1 MRLHQLPALRS
12 SNGSTTITAL
22 IVVGIVAIVVSGLA
36 WKQHLEIRQL
46 ENVRDQVQVAWLQ
59 KNVVDFSRVILKD
72 DFRLSPS
79 IDHLGEVWALPLQDS
94 KIADFLKSKD
104 LPDEIETISLRAH
117 LTDAQSMFNV
127 TNLWGANSSGL
138 PDPDAIKVYVNL
150 LNQLG
155 LDGQLANQTVNIGL
169 RSKSKPTQLEDLL
182 TYPGYSKEI
191 LAKIKPFVTV
201 LPQTTPVN
209 INTCSAEVLLAIYSF
224 LTRSDVERLLQSR
237 ASMPFSS
244 IDDINKRVNLVR
256 PNVANPTIITLV
268 NVKSNYWIAFTEI
281 QMRQRLFNNQTLISR
296 SDTLLSGGNLTQIIW
311 SKQYLSQL
319 Q

>member
-1 MRLHQLPALRS
+1 MRPFQSS

-22 IVVGIVAIVVSGLA
+22 IVVGIVAIAASGLA

-46 ENVRDQVQVAWLQ
+46 ENVRDQVQVGWLQ

-72 DFRLSPS
+72 DLRQNGGV
-79 IDHLGEVWALPLQDS
+79 DHLGEIWALPLQDS
-94 KIADFLKSKD
+94 KIADFLKSQD
-104 LPDEIETISLRAH
+104 LPDEIDSIMLKAR
-117 LTDAQSMFNV
+117 LTDAQSMFNL
-127 TNLWGANSSGL
+127 TNLWGNNNAGQ

-155 LDGQLANQTVNIGL
+155 LDGQLANQTVNIAL
-169 RSKSKPTQLEDLL
+169 RSQGKPTQMDDIL

-191 LAKIKPFVTV
+191 LTKIKQFVTV

-209 INTCSAEVLLAIYSF
+209 INTCSAEVLLAVYSF
-224 LTRSDVERLLQSR
+224 LTRSDVERLIQSR
-237 ASMPFSS
+237 TTAPFTS
-244 IDDINKRVNLVR
+244 IDDVNKRVNQVR
-256 PNVANPTIITLV
+256 PNVANPTINPLLD
-268 NVKSNYWIAFTEI
+268 VKSNFWIVYSEI

-296 SDTLLSGGNLTQIIW
+296 NATLLSGGNLTQIIW

-319 Q
+319 

>member
-1 MRLHQLPALRS
+1 MRSFQSS

-22 IVVGIVAIVVSGLA
+22 IVVGIVAIAASGLA

-46 ENVRDQVQVAWLQ
+46 ENVRDQVQVGWLQ

-72 DFRLSPS
+72 DLRQNAGV
-79 IDHLGEVWALPLQDS
+79 DHLGEIWALPLQDS
-94 KIADFLKSKD
+94 KIADFLKSQD
-104 LPDEIETISLRAH
+104 LPDEIDSITLKAR
-117 LTDAQSMFNV
+117 LTDAQSMFNL
-127 TNLWGANSSGL
+127 TNLWGNNNAGQ

-155 LDGQLANQTVNIGL
+155 LDGQLANQTVNIAL
-169 RSKSKPTQLEDLL
+169 RSQGKPTQMDDLL

-191 LAKIKPFVTV
+191 LTKIKQFVTV
-201 LPQTTPVN
+201 LPQSTPVN
-209 INTCSAEVLLAIYSF
+209 INTCSAEVLLAVYSF

-237 ASMPFSS
+237 TTAPFTS
-244 IDDINKRVNLVR
+244 IDDVNKRVNQVR
-256 PNVANPTIITLV
+256 PNVANPTTNPLLD
-268 NVKSNYWIAFTEI
+268 VKSNFWIVYSEI

-296 SDTLLSGGNLTQIIW
+296 NATLLSGGNLTQIIW

-319 Q
+319 

>member
-1 MRLHQLPALRS
+1 MRPFQSS

-22 IVVGIVAIVVSGLA
+22 IVVGIVAIAASGLA

-46 ENVRDQVQVAWLQ
+46 ENVRDQVQVGWLQ

-72 DFRLSPS
+72 DLRQNGGV
-79 IDHLGEVWALPLQDS
+79 DHLGEIWALPLQDS
-94 KIADFLKSKD
+94 KIADFLKSQD
-104 LPDEIETISLRAH
+104 LPDEIDSISLKAR
-117 LTDAQSMFNV
+117 LTDAQSMFNL
-127 TNLWGANSSGL
+127 TNLWGNNNAGQ

-155 LDGQLANQTVNIGL
+155 LDGQLANQTVNIAL
-169 RSKSKPTQLEDLL
+169 RSQGKPTQMDDLL

-191 LAKIKPFVTV
+191 LTKIKQFVTV

-209 INTCSAEVLLAIYSF
+209 INTCSAEVLLAVYSF

-237 ASMPFSS
+237 TTAPFTS
-244 IDDINKRVNLVR
+244 IDDVNKRVNQVR
-256 PNVANPTIITLV
+256 PNVANPTINPLLD
-268 NVKSNYWIAFTEI
+268 VKSNFWIVYSEI

-296 SDTLLSGGNLTQIIW
+296 NATLLSGGNLTQIIW

-319 Q
+319 

>member
-1 MRLHQLPALRS
+1 MKPMQPS
-12 SNGSTTITAL
+12 TNGSTTITAL
-22 IVVGIVAIVVSGLA
+22 IVVGIVAIAASGLA

-46 ENVRDQVQVAWLQ
+46 ENIRDQVQIGWLQ
-59 KNVVDFSRVILKD
+59 KNVVDFARVILKD
-72 DFRLSPS
+72 DLRQNAG
-79 IDHLGEVWALPLQDS
+79 IDHLGEIWALPLQDS

-104 LPDEIETISLRAH
+104 LPDEIDSISLKAH
-117 LTDAQSMFNV
+117 LTDAQSMFNL
-127 TNLWGANSSGL
+127 TNLWGANNAGL
-138 PDPDAIKVYVNL
+138 PDVDAIKVYVNL

-155 LDGQLANQTVNIGL
+155 LDGQLANQTVNIAL
-169 RSKSKPTQLEDLL
+169 RSKSKPTQIDDLL

-191 LAKIKPFVTV
+191 LAKIRPFVTV

-209 INTCSAEVLLAIYSF
+209 INTCSSEVLLAIDSF
-224 LTRSDVERLLQSR
+224 LTRSDVDGLLQSR
-237 ASMPFSS
+237 TTIPFSS
-244 IDDINKRVNLVR
+244 VDDINKRVNQVR
-256 PNVANPTIITLV
+256 PNVANPTINPLLD
-268 NVKSNYWIAFTEI
+268 VKSNYWIAYSEI

>member
-1 MRLHQLPALRS
+1 MRSFQSS

-22 IVVGIVAIVVSGLA
+22 IVVGIVAIAASGLA

-46 ENVRDQVQVAWLQ
+46 ENVRDQVQVGWLQ

-72 DFRLSPS
+72 DLRQNAGV
-79 IDHLGEVWALPLQDS
+79 DHLGEIWALPLQDS
-94 KIADFLKSKD
+94 KIADFLKSQD
-104 LPDEIETISLRAH
+104 LPDEIDSITLKAR
-117 LTDAQSMFNV
+117 LTDAQSMFNL
-127 TNLWGANSSGL
+127 TNLWGNNNAGQ

-155 LDGQLANQTVNIGL
+155 LDGQLANQTVNIAL
-169 RSKSKPTQLEDLL
+169 RSQGKPMQMDDLL

-191 LAKIKPFVTV
+191 LTKIKQFVTV

-209 INTCSAEVLLAIYSF
+209 INTCSAEVLLAVYPF

-237 ASMPFSS
+237 TTAPFTS
-244 IDDINKRVNLVR
+244 IDDVNKRVNQVR
-256 PNVANPTIITLV
+256 PNVANPTINPLLD
-268 NVKSNYWIAFTEI
+268 VKSNFWIVYSEI

-296 SDTLLSGGNLTQIIW
+296 NATLLSGGNLTQIIW

-319 Q
+319 

>member
-1 MRLHQLPALRS
+1 MRPFQSS

-22 IVVGIVAIVVSGLA
+22 IVVGIVAIAASGLA

-46 ENVRDQVQVAWLQ
+46 ENVRDQVQVGWLQ

-72 DFRLSPS
+72 DLRQNAGV
-79 IDHLGEVWALPLQDS
+79 DHLGEIWALPLQDS
-94 KIADFLKSKD
+94 KIADFLKSQD
-104 LPDEIETISLRAH
+104 LPDEIDSITLKAR
-117 LTDAQSMFNV
+117 LTDAQSMFNL
-127 TNLWGANSSGL
+127 TNLWGNNNAGQ
-138 PDPDAIKVYVNL
+138 PDSDAIKVYVNL

-155 LDGQLANQTVNIGL
+155 LDGQLANQTVNIAL
-169 RSKSKPTQLEDLL
+169 RSQGKPTQMDDLL

-191 LAKIKPFVTV
+191 LTKIKQFVTV

-209 INTCSAEVLLAIYSF
+209 INTCSAEVLLAVYSF

-237 ASMPFSS
+237 TTAPFTS
-244 IDDINKRVNLVR
+244 IDDVNKRVNQVR
-256 PNVANPTIITLV
+256 PNVANPTINPLLD
-268 NVKSNYWIAFTEI
+268 VKSNFWIVYSEI

-296 SDTLLSGGNLTQIIW
+296 NATLLSGGNLTQIIW

-319 Q
+319 

>member
-1 MRLHQLPALRS
+1 MRPFQSS

-22 IVVGIVAIVVSGLA
+22 IVVGIVAIAASGLA

-46 ENVRDQVQVAWLQ
+46 ENVRDQVQVGWLQ

-72 DFRLSPS
+72 DLRQNAGV
-79 IDHLGEVWALPLQDS
+79 DHLGEIWALPLQDS
-94 KIADFLKSKD
+94 KIADFLKSQD
-104 LPDEIETISLRAH
+104 LPDEIDSITLKAR
-117 LTDAQSMFNV
+117 LTDAQSMFNL
-127 TNLWGANSSGL
+127 TNLWGNNNAGQ

-155 LDGQLANQTVNIGL
+155 LDGQLANQTVNIAL
-169 RSKSKPTQLEDLL
+169 RSQGKPTQMDDLL

-191 LAKIKPFVTV
+191 LTKIKQFVTV

-209 INTCSAEVLLAIYSF
+209 INTCSAEVLLAVYSF

-237 ASMPFSS
+237 TTAPFTS
-244 IDDINKRVNLVR
+244 IDDVNKRVNQVR
-256 PNVANPTIITLV
+256 PNVANPTINPLLD
-268 NVKSNYWIAFTEI
+268 VKSNFWIVYSEI

-296 SDTLLSGGNLTQIIW
+296 NATLLSGGNLTQIIW

-319 Q
+319 

>member
-1 MRLHQLPALRS
+1 
-12 SNGSTTITAL
+12 
-22 IVVGIVAIVVSGLA
+22 VGIVAIAASGLA

-46 ENVRDQVQVAWLQ
+46 ENVRDQVQVGWLQ

-72 DFRLSPS
+72 DLRQNGGV
-79 IDHLGEVWALPLQDS
+79 DHLGEIWALPLQDS
-94 KIADFLKSKD
+94 KIADFLKSQD
-104 LPDEIETISLRAH
+104 LPDEIDSIMLKAR
-117 LTDAQSMFNV
+117 LTDAQSMFNL
-127 TNLWGANSSGL
+127 TNLWGNNNAGQ

-155 LDGQLANQTVNIGL
+155 LDGQLANQTVNIAL
-169 RSKSKPTQLEDLL
+169 RSQGKPTQMDDLL

-191 LAKIKPFVTV
+191 LTKIKQFVTV

-209 INTCSAEVLLAIYSF
+209 INTCSAEVLLAVYSF

-237 ASMPFSS
+237 TTAPFTS
-244 IDDINKRVNLVR
+244 IDDVNKRVNQVR
-256 PNVANPTIITLV
+256 PNVANPTINPLLD
-268 NVKSNYWIAFTEI
+268 VKSNFWIVYSEI

-296 SDTLLSGGNLTQIIW
+296 NATLLSGGNLTQIIW

-319 Q
+319 

>member
-1 MRLHQLPALRS
+1 
-12 SNGSTTITAL
+12 
-22 IVVGIVAIVVSGLA
+22 VVGIVAIAASGLA

-46 ENVRDQVQVAWLQ
+46 ENVRDQVQVGWLQ

-72 DFRLSPS
+72 DLRQNAGV
-79 IDHLGEVWALPLQDS
+79 DHLGEIWALPLQDS
-94 KIADFLKSKD
+94 KIADFLKSQD
-104 LPDEIETISLRAH
+104 LPDEIDSITLKAR
-117 LTDAQSMFNV
+117 LTDAQSMFNL
-127 TNLWGANSSGL
+127 TNLWGNNNAGQ

-155 LDGQLANQTVNIGL
+155 LDGQLANQTVNIAL
-169 RSKSKPTQLEDLL
+169 RSQGKPTQMDDLL

-191 LAKIKPFVTV
+191 LTKIKQFVTV

-209 INTCSAEVLLAIYSF
+209 INTCSAEVLLAVYSF

-237 ASMPFSS
+237 TTAPFTS
-244 IDDINKRVNLVR
+244 IDDVNKRVNQVR
-256 PNVANPTIITLV
+256 PNVANPTINPLLD
-268 NVKSNYWIAFTEI
+268 VKSNFWIVYSEI

-296 SDTLLSGGNLTQIIW
+296 NATLLSGENLTQIIW

-319 Q
+319 

>member
-1 MRLHQLPALRS
+1 MRPFQSS

-22 IVVGIVAIVVSGLA
+22 IVVGIVAIAASGLA

-46 ENVRDQVQVAWLQ
+46 ENVRDQVQVGWLQ

-72 DFRLSPS
+72 DLRQNGGV
-79 IDHLGEVWALPLQDS
+79 DHLGEIWALPLQDS
-94 KIADFLKSKD
+94 KIADFLKSQD
-104 LPDEIETISLRAH
+104 LPDEIDSIMLKAR
-117 LTDAQSMFNV
+117 LTDAQSMFNL
-127 TNLWGANSSGL
+127 TNLWGNNNAGQ

-155 LDGQLANQTVNIGL
+155 LDGQLANQTVNIAL
-169 RSKSKPTQLEDLL
+169 RSQGKPTQMDDLL

-191 LAKIKPFVTV
+191 LTKIKQFVTV

-209 INTCSAEVLLAIYSF
+209 INTCSAEVLLAVYSF

-237 ASMPFSS
+237 TTAPFTS
-244 IDDINKRVNLVR
+244 IDDVNKRVNQVR
-256 PNVANPTIITLV
+256 PNVANPTINPLLD
-268 NVKSNYWIAFTEI
+268 VKSNFWIVYSEI

-296 SDTLLSGGNLTQIIW
+296 NATLLSGGNLTQIIW

-319 Q
+319 

>member
-1 MRLHQLPALRS
+1 MRPFQSS

-22 IVVGIVAIVVSGLA
+22 IVVGIVAIAASGLA

-46 ENVRDQVQVAWLQ
+46 ENVRDQVQVGWLQ

-72 DFRLSPS
+72 DLRQNAGV
-79 IDHLGEVWALPLQDS
+79 DHLGEIWALPLQDS
-94 KIADFLKSKD
+94 KIADFLKSQD
-104 LPDEIETISLRAH
+104 LPDEIDSITLKAR
-117 LTDAQSMFNV
+117 LTDAQSMFNL
-127 TNLWGANSSGL
+127 TNLWGNNNAGQ

-155 LDGQLANQTVNIGL
+155 LDGQLANQTVNIAL
-169 RSKSKPTQLEDLL
+169 RSQGKPTQMDDLL

-191 LAKIKPFVTV
+191 LTKIKQFVTV

-209 INTCSAEVLLAIYSF
+209 INTCSAEVLLAVYSF
-224 LTRSDVERLLQSR
+224 LTRSDVERLIQSR
-237 ASMPFSS
+237 TTAPFTS
-244 IDDINKRVNLVR
+244 IDDVNKRVNQVR
-256 PNVANPTIITLV
+256 PNVANPTINPLLD
-268 NVKSNYWIAFTEI
+268 VKSNFWIVYSEI

-296 SDTLLSGGNLTQIIW
+296 NATLLSGGNLTQIIW

-319 Q
+319 

>member
-1 MRLHQLPALRS
+1 MRSFQSS

-22 IVVGIVAIVVSGLA
+22 IVVGIVAIAASGLA

-46 ENVRDQVQVAWLQ
+46 ENVRDQVQVGWLQ

-72 DFRLSPS
+72 DLRQNGGV
-79 IDHLGEVWALPLQDS
+79 DHLGEIWALPLQDS
-94 KIADFLKSKD
+94 KIADFLKSQD
-104 LPDEIETISLRAH
+104 LPDEIDSITLKAR
-117 LTDAQSMFNV
+117 LTDAQSMFNL
-127 TNLWGANSSGL
+127 TNLWGNNNAGQ

-155 LDGQLANQTVNIGL
+155 LDGQLANQTVNIAL
-169 RSKSKPTQLEDLL
+169 RSQGKPTQMDDLL

-191 LAKIKPFVTV
+191 LTKIKQFVTV

-209 INTCSAEVLLAIYSF
+209 INTCSAEVLLAVYSF

-237 ASMPFSS
+237 TTAPFTS
-244 IDDINKRVNLVR
+244 IDDVNKRVNQVR
-256 PNVANPTIITLV
+256 PNVANPTINPLLD
-268 NVKSNYWIAFTEI
+268 VKSNFWIVYSEI

-296 SDTLLSGGNLTQIIW
+296 NATLLSGGNLTQIIW

-319 Q
+319 

>member
-1 MRLHQLPALRS
+1 MRPFQSS

-22 IVVGIVAIVVSGLA
+22 IVVGIVAIAASGLA

-46 ENVRDQVQVAWLQ
+46 ENVRDQVQVGWLQ

-72 DFRLSPS
+72 DLRQNAGV
-79 IDHLGEVWALPLQDS
+79 DHLGEIWALPLQDS
-94 KIADFLKSKD
+94 KIADFLKSQD
-104 LPDEIETISLRAH
+104 LPDEIDSITLKAR
-117 LTDAQSMFNV
+117 LTDAQSMFNL
-127 TNLWGANSSGL
+127 TNLWGNNNAGQ

-155 LDGQLANQTVNIGL
+155 LDGQLANQTVNIAL
-169 RSKSKPTQLEDLL
+169 RSQGKPTQMDDLL

-191 LAKIKPFVTV
+191 LTKIKQFVTV

-209 INTCSAEVLLAIYSF
+209 INTCSAEVLLAVYPF

-237 ASMPFSS
+237 TTAPFTS
-244 IDDINKRVNLVR
+244 IDDVNKRVNQVR
-256 PNVANPTIITLV
+256 PNVANPTINPLLD
-268 NVKSNYWIAFTEI
+268 VKSNFWIVYSEI

-296 SDTLLSGGNLTQIIW
+296 NATLLSGGNLTQIIW

-319 Q
+319 

>member
-1 MRLHQLPALRS
+1 MRPFQSS

-22 IVVGIVAIVVSGLA
+22 IVVGIVAIAASGLA

-46 ENVRDQVQVAWLQ
+46 ENVRDQVQVGWLQ

-72 DFRLSPS
+72 DLRQNGGV
-79 IDHLGEVWALPLQDS
+79 DHLGEIWALPLQDS
-94 KIADFLKSKD
+94 KIADFLKSQD
-104 LPDEIETISLRAH
+104 LPDEIDSITLKAR
-117 LTDAQSMFNV
+117 LTDAQSMFNL
-127 TNLWGANSSGL
+127 TNLWGNNNAGQ

-155 LDGQLANQTVNIGL
+155 LDGQLANQTVNIAL
-169 RSKSKPTQLEDLL
+169 RSQGKPTQMDDLL

-191 LAKIKPFVTV
+191 LTKIKQFVTV

-209 INTCSAEVLLAIYSF
+209 INTCSAEVLLAVYSF

-237 ASMPFSS
+237 TTAPFTS
-244 IDDINKRVNLVR
+244 IDYVNKRVNQVR
-256 PNVANPTIITLV
+256 PNVANPTINPLLD
-268 NVKSNYWIAFTEI
+268 VKSNFWIVYSEI

-296 SDTLLSGGNLTQIIW
+296 NATLLSGGNLTQIIW

-319 Q
+319 

>member
-1 MRLHQLPALRS
+1 MRPFQSS

-22 IVVGIVAIVVSGLA
+22 IVVGIVAIAASGLA

-46 ENVRDQVQVAWLQ
+46 ENVRDQVQVGWLQ

-72 DFRLSPS
+72 DLRQNGGV
-79 IDHLGEVWALPLQDS
+79 DHLGEIWALPLQDS
-94 KIADFLKSKD
+94 KIADFLKSQD
-104 LPDEIETISLRAH
+104 LPDEIDSIMLKAR
-117 LTDAQSMFNV
+117 LTDAQSMFNL
-127 TNLWGANSSGL
+127 TNLWGNNNAGQ

-155 LDGQLANQTVNIGL
+155 LDGQLANQTVNIAL
-169 RSKSKPTQLEDLL
+169 RSQGKPTQMDDLL

-191 LAKIKPFVTV
+191 LTKIKQFVTV

-209 INTCSAEVLLAIYSF
+209 INTCSAEVLLAVYSF
-224 LTRSDVERLLQSR
+224 LTRSDVERLIQSR
-237 ASMPFSS
+237 TTAPFTS
-244 IDDINKRVNLVR
+244 IDDVNKRVNQVR
-256 PNVANPTIITLV
+256 PNVANPTINPLLD
-268 NVKSNYWIAFTEI
+268 VKSNFWIVYSEI

-296 SDTLLSGGNLTQIIW
+296 NATLLSGGNLTQIIW

-319 Q
+319 

>member
-1 MRLHQLPALRS
+1 MRPLQQS
-12 SNGSTTITAL
+12 TTGSTTITAL
-22 IVVGIVAIVVSGLA
+22 IVVVIVAIAASGLA

-46 ENVRDQVQVAWLQ
+46 ENVRDQVQVGWLQ
-59 KNVVDFSRVILKD
+59 KNVVDFARVILKD
-72 DFRLSPS
+72 DLRLNPG
-79 IDHLGEVWALPLQDS
+79 IDHLGEIWALPLQDS

-104 LPDEIETISLRAH
+104 LPDEIDSISLKAH
-117 LTDAQSMFNV
+117 LTDAQSMFNL
-127 TNLWGANSSGL
+127 TNLWGTTNSGL
-138 PDPDAIKVYVNL
+138 PDVDAIKVYTNL

-155 LDGQLANQTVNIGL
+155 LDGQLANQTVNIAL
-169 RSKSKPTQLEDLL
+169 RSKSKPAQIDDLL
-182 TYPGYSKEI
+182 AYPGYSKEI

-209 INTCSAEVLLAIYSF
+209 INTCSSEVLLAIDSF
-224 LTRSDVERLLQSR
+224 LTRSDVDRLLQSR
-237 ASMPFSS
+237 TTMPFSS
-244 IDDINKRVNLVR
+244 VDDINKRVNQVR
-256 PNVANPTIITLV
+256 PNVANPTINTLLD
-268 NVKSNYWIAFTEI
+268 VKSNYWIAYSEI